1 MITKKICL
9 LGSFA
14 VGKTSLVRRYT
25 ESIFD
30 EKYQTTIGVKIDKKM
45 MRVGDQELQ
54 LMIWDLEGRDEFNQ
68 HRASYLR
75 GAAGYFIVVDY
86 TRPDT
91 LATAVELQQ
100 DLEAQLGKIPFLLL
114 LSKADQ
120 KSERRLDFD
129 DLDNLVHKN
138 WRILETSAKTGL
150 NVELAFEELGARLL
164 AQ

>member
-45 MRVGDQELQ
+45 MRIGDQELQ